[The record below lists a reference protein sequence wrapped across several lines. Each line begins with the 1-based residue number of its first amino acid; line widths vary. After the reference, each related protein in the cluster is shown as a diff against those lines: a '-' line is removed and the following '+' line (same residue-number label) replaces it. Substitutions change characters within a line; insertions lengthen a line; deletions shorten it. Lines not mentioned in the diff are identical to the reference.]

1 MPELSQ
7 HDIEV
12 FLDSLNQ
19 FDQMSKYLFTGNPDK
34 STGFNFILPSP
45 QITTTKITDL
55 EEGQKHASME

>member
-34 STGFNFILPSP
+34 STGFNFIFPSP

-55 EEGQKHASME
+55 KEGQKHASME